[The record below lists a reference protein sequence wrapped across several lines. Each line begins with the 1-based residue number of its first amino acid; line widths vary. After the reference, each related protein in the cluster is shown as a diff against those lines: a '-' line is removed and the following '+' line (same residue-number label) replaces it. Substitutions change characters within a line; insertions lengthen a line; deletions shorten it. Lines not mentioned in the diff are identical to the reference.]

1 MNLKNTLKPLLHR
14 HPRLNSVYGA
24 VRSGGRTL
32 LRRCPATR
40 GAGEIVPPP
49 FFIIGAA
56 RSGNTLLRALLLGH
70 SRVSIP
76 PESYVLGGLALEWD
90 RVCYR
95 DWDALVRFVLNEFEH
110 QHDFETWGTDLSPLS
125 GPLRELEPG
134 QRSLARIIDSVY
146 RHYAGE
152 KFPSADVW
160 GDKTPLT
167 TERVFLIDR
176 VFPGARYIHILRD
189 GRDAVSSAVKAGLYE
204 GSVEAACR
212 QWLLRV
218 RTAREFGRTIAATRF
233 MELRYEDLVSDPR
246 ASVEAVCGFLGLDFQ
261 EEMMEHDRAYAR
273 MGDATAHGHHAKVGE
288 PVTTGSIGK
297 WKERLTAEQAV
308 FVERTI
314 GEELARIGYSNKD

>member
-1 MNLKNTLKPLLHR
+1 VNLKNTLKPLLHR
-14 HPRLNSVYGA
+14 HPRLNTAYGA

-32 LRRCPATR
+32 LRRCPASR
-40 GAGEIVPPP
+40 GAGEILPPP

-90 RVCYR
+90 RVCYQ
-95 DWDALVRFVLNEFEH
+95 DWDTLVRFVLDAFDQ
-110 QHDFETWGTDLSPLS
+110 QHDFETWETDLSPLAARLGGVDES
-125 GPLRELEPG
+125 R
-134 QRSLARIIDSVY
+134 RSLAMIIDAVY

-152 KFPSADVW
+152 KFPGADMW
-160 GDKTPLT
+160 GDKTPLN

-176 VFPGARYIHILRD
+176 VFPGARYIHMLRD
-189 GRDAVSSAVKAGLYE
+189 GRDAVSSAVKAGLYG

-218 RTAREFGRTIAATRF
+218 QMAREFGRTIPANRF

-246 ASVEAVCGFLGLDFQ
+246 ASVEAACNFMDLGFQ
-261 EEMMEHDRAYAR
+261 EEMMAHEGAFQK

-297 WKERLTAEQAV
+297 WKERLTGEQAD
-308 FVERTI
+308 FVERAI
-314 GEELARIGYSNKD
+314 GEELARIGYSTRD

>member
-1 MNLKNTLKPLLHR
+1 
-14 HPRLNSVYGA
+14 VYGA

-32 LRRCPATR
+32 LRRCPASR

-95 DWDALVRFVLNEFEH
+95 EWDALVSLVLNEFEH
-110 QHDFETWGTDLSPLS
+110 QHDFETWETDLSPLA
-125 GPLRELEPG
+125 GPLHELEPR

-146 RHYAGE
+146 RGYAGE
-152 KFPSADVW
+152 KFPGADVW

-176 VFPGARYIHILRD
+176 VFPGARYIHMLRD
-189 GRDAVSSAVKAGLYE
+189 GRDAASSAVKAGLYE

-246 ASVEAVCGFLGLDFQ
+246 AAVETVCGFLGLDFQ
-261 EEMMEHDRAYAR
+261 EEMMAHDRAYSR

-297 WKERLTAEQAV
+297 WKDRLSPADADLVTRMLGDEL
-308 FVERTI
+308 ERT
-314 GEELARIGYSNKD
+314 GYSDAGKNGVS